1 MNVRR
6 MSSIGAAAVAVLA
19 LAGCGGTADGGEQPA
34 AASSAS
40 AAATTTTTTAAPAP
54 TAPGTTT
61 ATGTTTTTPPAPAP
75 DSAPTTL
82 ADVQYERNESY
93 YFTSPDGGFRC
104 GIVKLPSRT
113 EAGCEGATDPV
124 PPRPENCM
132 VNWGN
137 GIRVQDA
144 GPAEFMCSGGSV
156 YTSGGDDPVL
166 PSGSRLSKLGYTCET
181 TDADVTCANDATG
194 HGFTI
199 AAGSNTTF

>member
-19 LAGCGGTADGGEQPA
+19 LAGCGSSSEDAGEPA
-34 AASSAS
+34 AASSTS
-40 AAATTTTTTAAPAP
+40 AAVTTTTTTTVAPAP
-54 TAPGTTT
+54 TTTE
-61 ATGTTTTTPPAPAP
+61 TTSTTSVPE
-75 DSAPTTL
+75 SAPTTP

-113 EAGCEGATDPV
+113 EAGCEGVTDPV
-124 PPRPENCM
+124 PPQPENCM

-137 GIRVQDA
+137 GIRVQDT

-166 PSGSRLSKLGYTCET
+166 PIGSKLSRLGYTCEST
-181 TDADVTCANDATG
+181 AADVSCVNDATG

-199 AAGSNTTF
+199 AATSNTTF

>member
-19 LAGCGGTADGGEQPA
+19 LAGCGGSSEGVEQPA
-34 AASSAS
+34 AASSSS
-40 AAATTTTTTAAPAP
+40 AAVTTTTTTVAPAP
-54 TAPGTTT
+54 TTTE
-61 ATGTTTTTPPAPAP
+61 TTPTTSVPESAAAGSESAAAP
-75 DSAPTTL
+75 

-104 GIVKLPSRT
+104 GIVALPSRT
-113 EAGCEGATDPV
+113 EAGCEGVTDPV

-137 GIRVQDA
+137 GIRVVDA

-166 PSGSRLSKLGYTCET
+166 PSGSKLSKLGYTCEAAA
-181 TDADVTCANDATG
+181 ADVSCVNDATG

-199 AAGSNTTF
+199 AATSNTTF

>member
-19 LAGCGGTADGGEQPA
+19 LAGCGGSSEGVEQPA
-34 AASSAS
+34 AASSSS
-40 AAATTTTTTAAPAP
+40 AAVTTTTTVAPAP
-54 TAPGTTT
+54 TTTEPT
-61 ATGTTTTTPPAPAP
+61 STTPVPESAPAGP
-75 DSAPTTL
+75 ESAAAAP
-82 ADVQYERNESY
+82 ADVQYERNGSY

-113 EAGCEGATDPV
+113 EAGCEGVTDPV

-166 PSGSRLSKLGYTCET
+166 PSGSTLSKLGYTCET
-181 TDADVTCANDATG
+181 TAADVSCVNDATG

-199 AAGSNTTF
+199 AAASNTTF

>member
-1 MNVRR
+1 
-6 MSSIGAAAVAVLA
+6 
-19 LAGCGGTADGGEQPA
+19 
-34 AASSAS
+34 
-40 AAATTTTTTAAPAP
+40 TTTTTTVAPAP
-54 TAPGTTT
+54 TAPGTTS
-61 ATGTTTTTPPAPAP
+61 ATGTTTTTPPPAP
-75 DSAPTTL
+75 ESAPPTL